1 MPKMRVF
8 QFWNEAG
15 QEKETEQLSLK
26 DAVLAVQGDYKDQ
39 FIGVEYISKKGKQIE
54 QTIKLPWGRKIR
66 RAIETEKKRAALK
79 AKQAQR

>member
-26 DAVLAVQGDYKDQ
+26 DAVLAVQGDFKDQ

-54 QTIKLPWGRKIR
+54 QTIKLLWGRKIR
-66 RAIETEKKRAALK
+66 RAIETEKKNEQL
-79 AKQAQR
+79 

>member
-1 MPKMRVF
+1 MLKMRVF

-26 DAVLAVQGDYKDQ
+26 DAVLAVQGDFKDQ

>member
-26 DAVLAVQGDYKDQ
+26 DAVLAVQGDFKDQ

>member
-26 DAVLAVQGDYKDQ
+26 DAVLAVQGDFKDR

-66 RAIETEKKRAALK
+66 RAIETEKERAALK
-79 AKQAQR
+79 AKHAQR

>member
-1 MPKMRVF
+1 VF

-26 DAVLAVQGDYKDQ
+26 DAVLAVQGDFKDQ

>member
-1 MPKMRVF
+1 VF

-26 DAVLAVQGDYKDQ
+26 DAVLAVQGDFKDQ

-79 AKQAQR
+79 AKQARR

>member
-26 DAVLAVQGDYKDQ
+26 DAVLAVQGDFKDQ

-79 AKQAQR
+79 AKQARR